1 MSLHIVTRRE
11 APQPPYECELI
22 TIEPEAVPFMIGAL
36 SSRALPFWWQS
47 KDDQKYGRWLMNKEM
62 VRLLMPCGTD
72 IINRQ
77 DALYNLLDA
86 SLRGTL
92 REVTGAGTDEDPYV
106 YDPEIP
112 QTVDPV
118 VYLLPGMQ
126 HSARSTLEGVRNLA
140 NGETF
145 TDFPDVRNFRQT
157 LDDILAAL
165 AAEDNTETIALL
177 QKIVIAL
184 GGTL

>member
-1 MSLHIVTRRE
+1 MSFNIVAKRE
-11 APQPPYECELI
+11 APRPPYECELI
-22 TIEPEAVPFMIGAL
+22 EIDTTAVPYMLAAL
-36 SSRALPFWWQS
+36 TIKAAKYWWLTP
-47 KDDQKYGRWLMNKEM
+47 DDQLYGRWMLNKQKASMLMGC
-62 VRLLMPCGTD
+62 VREIT
-72 IINRQ
+72 NRQ

-92 REVTGAGTDEDPYV
+92 RSVEGDGTDAVPFI

-140 NGETF
+140 NGEAF

-157 LDDILAAL
+157 LADILAAL
-165 AAEDNTETIALL
+165 EAESSEEQLEL
-177 QKIVIAL
+177 FRQIVILL
-184 GGTL
+184 GGVL